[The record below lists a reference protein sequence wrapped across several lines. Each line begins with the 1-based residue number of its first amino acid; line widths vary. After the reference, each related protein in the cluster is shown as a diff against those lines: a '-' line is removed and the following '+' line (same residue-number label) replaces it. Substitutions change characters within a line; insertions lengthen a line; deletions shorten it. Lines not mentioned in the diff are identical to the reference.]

1 MALSDF
7 TASIGS
13 IIAGLRGGAPSHARV
28 NSAASAIDHLGRR
41 LHGLGCVRDREI
53 ADCFTAAVGELG
65 ACHPLPEE
73 DRGAAVAAAIRHLE
87 SALLHAEE
95 GVLPPARVNSDVLT
109 SASAAGKP

>member
-1 MALSDF
+1 MPLSAF
-7 TASIGS
+7 TDSIAA

-28 NSAASAIDHLGRR
+28 NGAASGIDHLGRR

-73 DRGAAVAAAIRHLE
+73 DRGDAVAAALRHLE
-87 SALLHAEE
+87 AALAHAEA
-95 GVLPPARVNSDVLT
+95 GFLPPARSDKEALT
-109 SASAAGKP
+109 S